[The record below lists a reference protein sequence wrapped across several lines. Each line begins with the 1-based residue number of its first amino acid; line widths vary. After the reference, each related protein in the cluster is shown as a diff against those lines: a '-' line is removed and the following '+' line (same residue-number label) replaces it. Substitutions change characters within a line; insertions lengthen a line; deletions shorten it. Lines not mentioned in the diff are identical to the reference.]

1 MGDQCR
7 SFEELLFEPDEELCE
22 KDQIRLAEHISS
34 CEACRE
40 ERELFLDSWSALG
53 DIDIETEVELE
64 PSPMIRAK
72 VWEQIREDELKPAP
86 LFEETTVVSLKS
98 RLMKLAVASVALL
111 LGFGLG
117 RGVRPEAPVPTP
129 QPQVAGRSSKSQDFI
144 DPALIKLASQDGF
157 SVEIFPESNQFTPL
171 DKDTLSTLAPTEE
184 ERRWVTRSQGAVVPV
199 QYISGSSR
207 TR

>member
-1 MGDQCR
+1 MGDPCR

-22 KDQIRLAEHISS
+22 KNQIRLAEHIQK

-40 ERELFLDSWSALG
+40 ERELFLESWSALG
-53 DIDIETEVELE
+53 DLEEEAELL

-72 VWEQIREDELKPAP
+72 VWEQIREDELKPVP
-86 LFEETTVVSLKS
+86 LIEETTVVSLQGQ
-98 RLMKLAVASVALL
+98 LMKLAVASVALL

-117 RGVRPEAPVPTP
+117 RGVRPEAPPPTLS
-129 QPQVAGRSSKSQDFI
+129 QTKVASQSGKSQDFI

-157 SVEIFPESNQFTPL
+157 SMEIFPESNQFTPL

-184 ERRWVTRSQGAVVPV
+184 ERRWVTRSRGAVVPV
-199 QYISGSSR
+199 QYISRSSR